1 MRHDAPLPFMDPRT
15 ARAPGL
21 SPLDSARWLGA
32 DADFAAQMAERDRLI
47 ASAPPGLWGA
57 VAGAEAAVAEL
68 FAAVLAFLAT
78 DARWH
83 ITARAVTRPDSVTV
97 PLDGPALPTLG
108 RLIQEDALL
117 LLPGPDEY
125 RLVAGILCF
134 PSRWSLPD
142 KLGRALT
149 PVHGPVPH
157 YADGLAARVNRVFA
171 AIRPEAPLT
180 RTNWTIHPTDTLHQP
195 LDEREHR
202 PAPPPL
208 RGWFLRTERQGLR
221 RLPATG
227 AVAFTIKT
235 TVRPLAALTE
245 PERAAL
251 RPLVAG
257 WDAAEAGYRGGE
269 AARAAILA
277 ALG

>member
-1 MRHDAPLPFMDPRT
+1 MPTDAPLPFMDPRT

-21 SPLDSARWLGA
+21 SPLDPARWLGA
-32 DADFAAQMAERDRLI
+32 DTDFAAQMAERDRLI
-47 ASAPPGLWGA
+47 AAALPGLWGA
-57 VAGAEAAVAEL
+57 VPGAEAAVAEL
-68 FAAVLAFLAT
+68 HAAVLGFLAADGRWRVT
-78 DARWH
+78 D
-83 ITARAVTRPDSVTV
+83 RAVTRPDGITV
-97 PLDGPALPTLG
+97 PLDGPALPTLA

-117 LLPGPDEY
+117 LLPGEGEY
-125 RLVAGILCF
+125 RLVAGVLCF
-134 PSRWSLPD
+134 PSRWSLPE

-157 YADGLAARVNRVFA
+157 YAGGLAARVNRVFA
-171 AIRPEAPLT
+171 AIRPETPLT
-180 RTNWTIHPTDTLHQP
+180 RTNWTIHSTDTLHQP
-195 LDEREHR
+195 QGEGEQR

-221 RLPATG
+221 RLPVTG

-235 TVRPLAALTE
+235 TVVPLASLA
-245 PERAAL
+245 PGARAAL

-269 AARAAILA
+269 TARAAILA
-277 ALG
+277 ALA